1 MTSRLVVPTLAHVP
15 SINQS
20 LGPFWVASCESRVK
34 ITLEEVEPVVM
45 RRVEVPLAI
54 RLDRLHL
61 VLQAALGWTNSYL
74 YELRARNTG

>member
-34 ITLEEVEPVVM
+34 EALAAA
-45 RRVEVPLAI
+45 RGKKPLW
-54 RLDRLHL
+54 RLPSPPPGGSR
-61 VLQAALGWTNSYL
+61 
-74 YELRARNTG
+74 